1 MTQAELLDQLPF
13 FAALSESQI
22 AKLTPLAREVRFQ
35 QDEVILETD
44 SPSKH
49 FYILLAGCVRIE
61 VRTKTFNYCI
71 QDVGPG
77 EVFGWSSLLGQ
88 HDTLFQVRARDQSQ
102 ALCLDGSRLRKVL
115 SADPELEA
123 ELLRR
128 TLAVAADRIRATET
142 KLGQLFGLRMRG
154 EREPVPAGR
163 QDGCATPGCANANC
177 GGSRV

>member
-1 MTQAELLDQLPF
+1 M
-13 FAALSESQI
+13 
-22 AKLTPLAREVRFQ
+22 
-35 QDEVILETD
+35 ILETD